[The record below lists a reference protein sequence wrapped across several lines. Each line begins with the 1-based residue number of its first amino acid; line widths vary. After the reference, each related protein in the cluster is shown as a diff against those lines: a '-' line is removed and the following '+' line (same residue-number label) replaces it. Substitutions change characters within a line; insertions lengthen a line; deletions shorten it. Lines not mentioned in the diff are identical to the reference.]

1 MIVVLMRSQ
10 HNALTSVTAGTM
22 WAEVLANIVGTSG
35 ERDRQSLH
43 VEAPAIAWATLRDH
57 MMQRTFKTSGA
68 RAKVPSGWISSTK
81 RLATSV
87 AKMEAHPCWTGVG
100 LPGTLAEVFPAWRVG
115 DGWSPYPMLGAPFEI
130 LVPEHASRQGM
141 RVTWWIPGNP
151 RVERAVLVEH
161 NHLAFGLYTPDRL
174 VGQPDGS
181 EAATSSP

>member
-100 LPGTLAEVFPAWRVG
+100 LPGTLAEVFPAWRGTVRDPRARARLATG
-115 DGWSPYPMLGAPFEI
+115 DAGDVVDPRQPPGGA
-130 LVPEHASRQGM
+130 G
-141 RVTWWIPGNP
+141 
-151 RVERAVLVEH
+151 RA
-161 NHLAFGLYTPDRL
+161 R
-174 VGQPDGS
+174 
-181 EAATSSP
+181 